1 MSTIT
6 QFILE
11 QEGNFT
17 LRPGQHLHL
26 RHRTGSSTTIGSR
39 IKAGILGEPR
49 PGLNSKFFLFTDVIS
64 LAENVIS
71 WQSTGGADRYTCRTP
86 HFLMHSRCTLV
97 SMYRAISRTRVAQDW
112 TGSQHAATC
121 NTMFTFLVNFV
132 LTHFLSLM
140 VECENVTNA
149 ELLDEQFR
157 LHRDA
162 ATGCLTY
169 EHFRLHRLVSN
180 PLSDQTHNLCFVWR
194 QRGVNTQKSVS
205 KVGHRMPKS
214 WMGFPLH
221 SGKGHQQGRL
231 DGVILTLRP
240 RTMKVLRVCAAR
252 QDVSE
257 S

>member
-49 PGLNSKFFLFTDVIS
+49 PGPNSKFFLFTDVIS

-97 SMYRAISRTRVAQDW
+97 SVYRAISRTRVAQDW
-112 TGSQHAATC
+112 TSLSPIRKIHTSSSARHVPNFASL
-121 NTMFTFLVNFV
+121 NTMHGHSFSAFSVPRSLNCV
-132 LTHFLSLM
+132 LCGDS
-140 VECENVTNA
+140 A
-149 ELLDEQFR
+149 ELTR
-157 LHRDA
+157 
-162 ATGCLTY
+162 
-169 EHFRLHRLVSN
+169 
-180 PLSDQTHNLCFVWR
+180 
-194 QRGVNTQKSVS
+194 K
-205 KVGHRMPKS
+205 KM
-214 WMGFPLH
+214 
-221 SGKGHQQGRL
+221 
-231 DGVILTLRP
+231 
-240 RTMKVLRVCAAR
+240 
-252 QDVSE
+252 
-257 S
+257 